1 MAPKTRSAGPTTP
14 QKPKSSHTVYT
25 TRHRIRFFD
34 AWDTRAPSISLRQ
47 FCQDRDPDFGTASRW
62 LCQRNTFGSPAYRHT
77 RKLSNK
83 LGRPPIVSKEQCQM
97 LVSPSRNPVRDQAY
111 EAQIEFHKLGCKKR
125 SLQARLKACTKGG
138 QRYKQ
143 AYVKKEISRQNK
155 RKRVNYGEEHQYKT
169 IHSFWQYIFFSDEAH
184 LDPSSQAQGY
194 ILREQ
199 GTRID
204 AENIQERG
212 EKTGVKLHVF
222 AWVNWWGK
230 SKLYFYHDEEEHIER
245 PPRPP
250 KPRTRKYET
259 NDEFQ
264 ARLREWEASLP
275 REQVVKPKGNAMTQ
289 KYYTE
294 TLLPVY
300 SEALHRARL
309 EWPNGELKPWLFQE
323 DGDPS
328 HRKKKRGMAQVYLES
343 NWIPTL
349 VHPPQS
355 PDLNPTEG
363 VWNILK
369 QRVRKRT
376 WRNIEE
382 YKAICQDEWDKI
394 TMEEVRARIAEMP
407 NRCKRLVKT
416 GGAPIKSDL
425 W

>member
-1 MAPKTRSAGPTTP
+1 MAPKIRSAGPITP

-34 AWDTRAPSISLRQ
+34 AWDTRAPGLSLRQ

-62 LCQRNTFGSPAYRHT
+62 LRQRNTFGSPAYRRT
-77 RKLSNK
+77 RRLSNK

-97 LVSPSRNPVRDQAY
+97 LVSPLRNPVRDQAY
-111 EAQIEFHKLGCKKR
+111 KAQIEFHKLGCKKR

-143 AYVKKEISRQNK
+143 AYIKKEISRQNK
-155 RKRVNYGEEHQYKT
+155 RKR
-169 IHSFWQYIFFSDEAH
+169 QYIFFSDEAH
-184 LDPSSQAQGY
+184 LDTSSQAQGY

-199 GTRID
+199 GTRTD

-212 EKTGVKLHVF
+212 ERTGVKLHVF

-230 SKLYFYHDEEEHIER
+230 SKLYFYHDEEEYIER

-259 NDEFQ
+259 TDEFE

-275 REQVVKPKGNAMTQ
+275 QEQVVKPKGNAMTQ

-294 TLLPVY
+294 TLLPVHAK
-300 SEALHRARL
+300 ALHQARL
-309 EWPNGELKPWLFQE
+309 VRPNGELKRWLFQE

-328 HRKKKRGMAQVYLES
+328 HGKKKRGMAQVYLDS

-355 PDLNPTEG
+355 PDLNPTEE
-363 VWNILK
+363 VRNILK
-369 QRVRKRT
+369 QRVRRRT

-382 YKAICQDEWDKI
+382 YKAVCQDEWDKI
-394 TMEEVRARIAEMP
+394 TLEEVRARIIEMLD
-407 NRCKRLVKT
+407 RCKSLVKT
-416 GGAPIKSDL
+416 GGAAIKSDL